1 MTKKKK
7 AANDNGMHAAGPGR
21 VGYCNPPKHSQFKKG
36 KSGNPKGRPKG
47 SQNLGTLLKATFDHK
62 LTTTVNG
69 KLTKMPLI
77 QALITKLVA
86 TALSG
91 NHAAMKLAF
100 NLYSGAH
107 PVVNDNQPLAAGSS
121 FELTPEDLAAIAKS
135 TLLKGIN

>member
-7 AANDNGMHAAGPGR
+7 AANNNGLPGGSS
-21 VGYCNPPKHSQFKKG
+21 VGYCSPPKHAQFQKG

-47 SQNLGTLLKATFDHK
+47 SQNLGSLLQATFDHK

-100 NLYSGAH
+100 DLYNGAH
-107 PVVNDNQPLAAGSS
+107 PAVNDNQPLTAGSS

-135 TLLKGIN
+135 TLLKGIK

>member
-7 AANDNGMHAAGPGR
+7 TANDNGKIAAGLAT
-21 VGYCNPPKHSQFKKG
+21 VGYGKPPMHSQFQKG

-47 SQNLGTLLKATFDHK
+47 SQNLGSLLQATFDHK

-69 KLTKMPLI
+69 KPTKMPLI

-86 TALSG
+86 TALNG

-100 NLYSGAH
+100 DLYNGSH
-107 PVVNDNQPLAAGSS
+107 PPVNDNQSLTTGSS

-135 TLLKGIN
+135 TLLKGIK

>member
-7 AANDNGMHAAGPGR
+7 AANNNGMTAGSS
-21 VGYCNPPKHSQFKKG
+21 VGYGNPPRHAQFQKG

-47 SQNLGTLLKATFDHK
+47 SQNLGSLLQATFDQK
-62 LTTTVNG
+62 LMTTVNG

-77 QALITKLVA
+77 QVLLTKLVA
-86 TALSG
+86 TALGG

-100 NLYSGAH
+100 DLYSGAH
-107 PVVNDNQPLAAGSS
+107 PAVNDNQPLTAGSS

-135 TLLKGIN
+135 TLLKGIK

>member
-7 AANDNGMHAAGPGR
+7 AANDNGVHVAGPDTA
-21 VGYCNPPKHSQFKKG
+21 GYCNPPKHSQFKKG

-47 SQNLGTLLKATFDHK
+47 SQNLGSLVQATFDHK

-86 TALSG
+86 TALNG

-100 NLYSGAH
+100 DLYNGAH
-107 PVVNDNQPLAAGSS
+107 PAVNDNQSLTTGSS

-135 TLLKGIN
+135 TLLKGIK

>member
-7 AANDNGMHAAGPGR
+7 TANDNGITAAGLPT
-21 VGYCNPPKHSQFKKG
+21 VGYGKPPMHSQFQKG

-47 SQNLGTLLKATFDHK
+47 SPNLGSLLQATFDHK

-86 TALSG
+86 MAMNG
-91 NHAAMKLAF
+91 NHGAMKMALD
-100 NLYSGAH
+100 LYNVAH
-107 PVVNDNQPLAAGSS
+107 PPGNDNQPLTAGSS
-121 FELTPEDLAAIAKS
+121 FQLTPEELAAIDKS
-135 TLLKGIN
+135 TLLKGIK